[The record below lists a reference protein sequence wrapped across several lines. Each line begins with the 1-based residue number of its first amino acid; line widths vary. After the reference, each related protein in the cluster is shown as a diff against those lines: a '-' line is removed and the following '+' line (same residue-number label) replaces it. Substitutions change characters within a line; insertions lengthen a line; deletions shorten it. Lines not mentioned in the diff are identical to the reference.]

1 MILLSKTSNCGHIKI
16 ESELISDFILNP
28 GNYTQFQISG
38 TMNCCTDE
46 TEVQSITGNDLATN
60 QWTLNFPVDDTA
72 VIKEIIFQNINTQ
85 QSWNILDPTTYN
97 VVDYMCSTG
106 DITLL
111 YPIIQ
116 TWFTN
121 NFATTVTQGYTYDAI
136 EDICT
141 YTIEDLP
148 VNIRPVKMIVTVNGI
163 DTEVYFG
170 HFPIDN
176 VFFSGTDI
184 YIDPRFFGLTNFQ
197 DAVYSFTIRYAS
209 NGNIIT
215 ESTCFFFDCET
226 ACKVSARVTELMNC
240 NKVAT
245 NIFLLHY
252 TLTEGSNC
260 GCNCDEL
267 CEIFTKLCQELGGSD
282 SCSNCGC

>member
-1 MILLSKTSNCGHIKI
+1 MLILTKLPDCGHIKI
-16 ESELISDFILNP
+16 ESGIISDFILNP
-28 GNYTQFQISG
+28 ANYSQFQISG
-38 TMNCCTDE
+38 TMNCCTVE
-46 TEVQSITGNDLATN
+46 TETQTIAESDLATDY
-60 QWTLNFPVDDTA
+60 WTLNFPTNNTA

-85 QSWNILDPTTYN
+85 QSWNILPATYN

-121 NFATTVTQGYTYDAI
+121 NFATTVTQGYTYDGI
-136 EDICT
+136 TDTCV
-141 YTIEDLP
+141 YTIDDLP
-148 VNIRPVKMIVTVNGI
+148 VNIRPVKMIVTINGV

-170 HFPIDN
+170 HFPLNN

-184 YIDPRFFGLTNFQ
+184 YITSSFFGLTNFQ
-197 DAVYSFTIRYAS
+197 DAVYSFTLRYTT

-226 ACKVSARVTELMNC
+226 ACRVSTRIKELMNC
-240 NKVAT
+240 NKGAT

-252 TLTEGSNC
+252 TLIEGSNC

-267 CEIFTKLCQELGGSD
+267 CEIFTKLCQELGESD